1 MEYAGSPF
9 SSIPAF
15 RSSGTAYLLFGAG
28 GVVVLEP
35 SHAENASAVL
45 ANVLFSESLRSLFL
59 MRLQAVECQ
68 ELLALISFN

>member
-45 ANVLFSESLRSLFL
+45 
-59 MRLQAVECQ
+59 QAVECQ